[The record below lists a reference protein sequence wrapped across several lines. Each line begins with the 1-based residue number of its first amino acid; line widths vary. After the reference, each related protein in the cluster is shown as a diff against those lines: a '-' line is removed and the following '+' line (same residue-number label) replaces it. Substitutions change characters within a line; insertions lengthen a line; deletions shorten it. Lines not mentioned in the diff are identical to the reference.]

1 MQIYQINVL
10 NYEMIEIQYANVS
23 KLHEYYNKFDR
34 KSLIK
39 IFYFIDWWGLLRA
52 NVRRRSKPRRRWG
65 VVET

>member
-39 IFYFIDWWGLLRA
+39 IFYFID
-52 NVRRRSKPRRRWG
+52 
-65 VVET
+65 